1 MTVEAMAPTSNMP
14 RPRPYAPGI
23 VRVAAQRIAEEC
35 MEWDPTSKPEH
46 WVEALVDSVRDWS
59 DGYRLAR
66 QLEIHS
72 SVSPD
77 SGLVE
82 VLDGAYHHLECAQ
95 EEAENIWVRIVGFT
109 PEHAVGDLVVFAH
122 GTGPIH
128 SIDMKRAR
136 YVVDVERTG
145 NGGIYANA
153 EDVAAA

>member
-1 MTVEAMAPTSNMP
+1 MTIEPMAPTSTMP
-14 RPRPYAPGI
+14 RPRPYAPET
-23 VRVAAQRIAEEC
+23 VRVAAERIAEEC
-35 MEWDPTSKPEH
+35 AEWDPTSKPEN
-46 WVEALVDSVRDWS
+46 WVEALVGCVRDWN

-66 QLEIHS
+66 ELEIHH
-72 SVSPD
+72 SVRPD

-82 VLDGAYHHLECAQ
+82 VLDGAHHHLDRAQ

-109 PEHAVGDLVVFAH
+109 PGHAIGDLVVFAH